1 MLRSLGLVSVSALLG
16 LWLALSVNAAGYAS
30 PWAYEDPTPTPTTEL
45 GEDSLRIGAEFTTPD
60 EPGRDSTTSSESA
73 RDGGTVNTVAWTPP
87 PGIPPWVTPV
97 ERCLASD
104 DNGYAMECT
113 GAQPATPAVPPAPGT
128 TATTPGTPGIT
139 IRDVATFRP
148 ELASLSSEP
157 EGWAVRGLAANFLAA
172 GGSSSR
178 SGTLLGATAEVR
190 FTPVAWRFDYGDGTA
205 PRTTATPGG
214 TWQALG
220 LDEFDETA
228 TSHVYET
235 SGSFTVSLLV
245 DYAAEYRVGG
255 SGPFV
260 PIPGTLAIPSP
271 SIQMVVADSATTALV
286 GRDCVENPRGPGC

>member
-1 MLRSLGLVSVSALLG
+1 MRFLVLLCISIALVLADTMTAIAQAQSGTDNYWDYNNNPPPTAEVKDEGATLAVEKSSASTPSKSNRSEGD
-16 LWLALSVNAAGYAS
+16 S
-30 PWAYEDPTPTPTTEL
+30 PN
-45 GEDSLRIGAEFTTPD
+45 I
-60 EPGRDSTTSSESA
+60 
-73 RDGGTVNTVAWTPP
+73 AWTPP

-113 GAQPATPAVPPAPGT
+113 GAQPAAPSAPGA
-128 TATTPGTPGIT
+128 TASTPDTPGVT

-148 ELASLSSEP
+148 ELAALSSEP
-157 EGWAVRGLAANFLAA
+157 DGWAVRGLAANFLAA
-172 GGSSSR
+172 GGSSTR
-178 SGTLLGATAEVR
+178 SGTLLGAAAEVR
-190 FTPVAWRFDYGDGTA
+190 FTPVAWRFDYGDESA
-205 PRTTATPGG
+205 PRTTATPGA